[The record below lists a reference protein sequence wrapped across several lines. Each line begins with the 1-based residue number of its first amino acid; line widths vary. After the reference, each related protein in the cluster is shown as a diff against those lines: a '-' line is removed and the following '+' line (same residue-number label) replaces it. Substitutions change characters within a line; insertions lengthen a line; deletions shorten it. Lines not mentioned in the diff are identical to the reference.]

1 MALAS
6 PGIGN
11 MLIDYLKFHYSD
23 ALSHRHSHCVSGL
36 NMPTQPL
43 VGLCAVHEMD
53 VFNAEIL
60 DLFFT
65 SGLGNNC
72 PLFNASDG
80 LPSPYTF
87 RDLLEI

>member
-1 MALAS
+1 MFL
-6 PGIGN
+6 N
-11 MLIDYLKFHYSD
+11 SD
-23 ALSHRHSHCVSGL
+23 ALSHRHSHCVSRMSGL

-43 VGLCAVHEMD
+43 VGLCAGHEMD